1 MKKRL
6 DFGNNNALFQNDT
19 LSHTTLQGGK
29 FMTPFLQEGGL
40 SLSSLDYESSS
51 EPAGS
56 TFIYR
61 SKAIDSIMQVVR
73 KAAPL
78 KTAVLITGDKGSG
91 KSCLARYIHSQS
103 KVKFGHFETLHC
115 GSLSQRVLE
124 SELFGFRGDKF
135 TPSYEGALRAADG
148 GTLLLRD
155 ITKMPLYIQ
164 EKFYRFL
171 STGKVTPVGSKCSY
185 PVNVRII
192 YSTSEEEE
200 ITGHHFSRKLY
211 AKINP
216 IRIKIPNLSQRR
228 EDIPDL
234 VRYFLS
240 LDLAQAGKKRKKYTI
255 REKAMDA
262 LKCYKWPGNVR
273 ELKNVCEHFQ
283 VFANNEI
290 TVKELPKQILDAEE
304 SSVKVSY
311 DPTLT
316 LSDINRV
323 YILSALRH
331 FPSKKRAA
339 KALGITVKTLYNRL
353 HEYGIFD
360 KYAIH
365 SPPE

>member
-1 MKKRL
+1 
-6 DFGNNNALFQNDT
+6 
-19 LSHTTLQGGK
+19 
-29 FMTPFLQEGGL
+29 MTPFLQEGGL
-40 SLSSLDYESSS
+40 SLSSIDSQSSPESA
-51 EPAGS
+51 ES

-61 SKAIDSIMQVVR
+61 SKEIETMMKAVR

-78 KTAVLITGDKGSG
+78 KTSILITGDKGVG
-91 KSCLARYIHSQS
+91 KNCLARYIHSQS
-103 KVKFGHFETLHC
+103 KVRLGHFETLHC

-135 TPSYEGALRAADG
+135 TPSYEGALRTADG
-148 GTLLLRD
+148 GTLLLQD

-164 EKFYRFL
+164 EKFYQFL
-171 STGKVTPVGSKCSY
+171 NTRKVTPVGSKCSY

-192 YSTSEEEE
+192 YSTSEDEE
-200 ITGHHFSRKLY
+200 IIGHRFSRKLY

-216 IRIKIPNLSQRR
+216 IRIKIPNLSQRK

-240 LDLAQAGKKRKKYTI
+240 LDLTEAGKKRKKYI
-255 REKAMDA
+255 IKEQVMDA

-290 TVKELPKQILDAEE
+290 TVKDLPKQILDAEE
-304 SSVKVSY
+304 SSVKLSY